1 VTEEVAWCRFDAT
14 SHSLTLSVHVQPNSK
29 ASAIAGPHGGA
40 LKIRVAAPAVD
51 DKANAALIDF
61 LHRFL
66 DAPASRISIR
76 RGARNR
82 RKLVEIAGATST
94 MREKLISAVT
104 G

>member
-1 VTEEVAWCRFDAT
+1 MNDEVAWCRFDAA
-14 SHSLTLSVHVQPNSK
+14 SRSLTLSVHVQPNSK
-29 ASAIAGPHGGA
+29 ISAIAGPHGGA

-61 LHRFL
+61 LRRFL
-66 DAPASRISIR
+66 DAPASRVSIR

-82 RKLVEIAGATST
+82 RKLVEIAGATSA
-94 MREKLISAVT
+94 MRKMLISAVT

>member
-1 VTEEVAWCRFDAT
+1 MTEEVAWCRFDAA
-14 SHSLTLSVHVQPNSK
+14 SHHPTLSVHVQPNPK
-29 ASAIAGPHGGA
+29 TSAISGPHGGA
-40 LKIRVAAPAVD
+40 LKIRIAAPAVD

-66 DAPASRISIR
+66 DTPASRISIL
-76 RGARNR
+76 RGAKNR

-94 MREKLISAVT
+94 MREMLISTVT